1 MVNTYTLEDA
11 ARVLGLNTDE
21 ARKQMKKEN
30 VREFQDPSRKTF
42 RYPTQAVDELARR
55 LGQGSDPHLQLGE
68 AGRVKSLA
76 DSPPPRKRVPED
88 QVDIGA
94 HYPSENPSSKL
105 VVGPKSPSPKKGSDS
120 DVRLVSEGS
129 GSGSDLDFRVASDS
143 DVKMIDESGSGSKSG
158 QSRADSGVRV
168 MAPEGKSDSDVKIVP
183 APGDSGAVPLAA
195 SPP

>member
-1 MVNTYTLEDA
+1 
-11 ARVLGLNTDE
+11 
-21 ARKQMKKEN
+21 
-30 VREFQDPSRKTF
+30 
-42 RYPTQAVDELARR
+42 
-55 LGQGSDPHLQLGE
+55 
-68 AGRVKSLA
+68 
-76 DSPPPRKRVPED
+76 
-88 QVDIGA
+88 
-94 HYPSENPSSKL
+94 SSKL

-195 SPP
+195 SPPKSASDSDIRLQSTAKRDDSSSDSSILTEEIDLDEELRRAAEKKGARTQGPAGKRPP

>member
-1 MVNTYTLEDA
+1 
-11 ARVLGLNTDE
+11 
-21 ARKQMKKEN
+21 ARKQLKKEN

-68 AGRVKSLA
+68 AGRVKSSA

-105 VVGPKSPSPKKGSDS
+105 ASGSRSPSPKKGGDS
-120 DVRLVSEGS
+120 DVRLVAE
-129 GSGSDLDFRVASDS
+129 GSDLDFRVASDS
-143 DVKMIDESGSGSKSG
+143 DVKMIDESTPASKSG
-158 QSRADSGVRV
+158 HSR
-168 MAPEGKSDSDVKIVP
+168 SD
-183 APGDSGAVPLAA
+183 
-195 SPP
+195 